1 MIPIFNSATEDGKK
15 RLDEVLNRRFEI
27 DQELE
32 NRVKDILQRVATQG
46 DKALIEYTRQF
57 DSPEFSLENLK
68 VQESEI
74 ERSYEAVSEDFL
86 KALRKAKANIEEFH
100 KLQLPKSWFMTKDD
114 GSILGQRVTP
124 VDGAG
129 LYVPG
134 GQGGKTPLVS
144 SVLMNGIPAKIAGV
158 ERIVLVTPPSQD
170 CSASPHLLVA
180 ANEVGISEIYKVGSA
195 WAIAALAFGTESIKP
210 VDVIVGPGNIFV
222 TIAKKLVSGRV
233 GIDMVAGPSE
243 ILVIADDSAKAEFVA
258 ADLLS
263 QAEHDAMATSILLT
277 TSEDL
282 AKGVCKELEQQL
294 RELSRAEVAEKSLRE
309 NGLLMV
315 VGSLEEAAQIANR
328 LGPEHLELMIK
339 DPWQLMP
346 MIKHAGALFLGNY
359 TPEPIGDYI
368 AGPNHVL
375 PTMGTARFSSALSVD
390 TFLKRTSILNYS
402 KKAFDQ
408 DAADVILLAEVEG
421 LSAHARSIE
430 IRKK

>member
-1 MIPIFNSATEDGKK
+1 MIPIYYSATEEGEK
-15 RLDEVLNRRFEI
+15 RLGQIFDRRFEI

-32 NRVKDILQRVATQG
+32 NRVKAILQRVVIEG
-46 DKALIEYTRQF
+46 DKALVEYTRRF
-57 DSPEFSLENLK
+57 DSPGFTLENLK
-68 VQESEI
+68 VQEWEI
-74 ERSYEAVSEDFL
+74 EKAYEVVSQDFL
-86 KALRKAKANIEEFH
+86 KALGKAKANIEEFH
-100 KLQLPKSWFMTKDD
+100 KLQLPKSWFMTRDD

-158 ERIVLVTPPSQD
+158 ERIVLVTPPLED

-180 ANEVGISEIYKVGSA
+180 ANEVGVTEIYKVGSA
-195 WAIAALAFGTESIKP
+195 WAIAALAFGTDTIRP

-222 TIAKKLVSGRV
+222 TVAKKLVAGRV

-243 ILVIADDSAKAEFVA
+243 ILVIADDSAKPEFVA

-263 QAEHDAMATSILLT
+263 QAEHDTMATSILLT

-282 AKGVCKELEQQL
+282 AKGVRRELEHQL
-294 RELSRAEVAEKSLRE
+294 VGLSRAEVAEKSLKE

-315 VGSLEEAAQIANR
+315 VDGLESAVKIANR
-328 LGPEHLELMIK
+328 LGPEHLELMVK
-339 DPWQLMP
+339 EPWQIMP

-375 PTMGTARFSSALSVD
+375 PTMGTARFSSALGVD
-390 TFLKRTSILNYS
+390 TFLKRTSILSYS
-402 KKAFDQ
+402 KLAFDQ
-408 DAADVILLAEVEG
+408 DSVDVMLLAEVEG
-421 LSAHARSIE
+421 LLAHSRSVE
-430 IRKK
+430 VRRK

>member
-1 MIPIFNSATEDGKK
+1 VIPIFNSATEDGKK

-74 ERSYEAVSEDFL
+74 ERAYEAVSEDFL

-390 TFLKRTSILNYS
+390 TFLKRTSILSYS